1 MAKKFNNGFLFRTA
15 AVTALA
21 TGFVFGA
28 YAQGEDEAPVTTTPA
43 AEGETGDSRVLD
55 TVRVTGSRLANP
67 YTSISPLDVISADTA
82 ALKGI
87 ADVGTLLQTATV
99 AAGSPQVTAATSS
112 AFVQNGGI
120 GAETISLRGLGA
132 NRTLTLIN
140 GRRAGPAGT
149 RGGVSAF
156 DLNAIPLS
164 AVSNIEILKDG
175 ASSIYGSDAV
185 AGVVNI
191 ITKKDAGSEVD
202 FFYSAPEEKGGEQLR
217 ASATWSG
224 KVTDRGNLLVSL
236 DYTKR
241 EELAQGDRSY
251 FKCKQPYVFNAD
263 GSRADLID
271 PTTGTFKC
279 QDLLWGH
286 VWMYDYG
293 IDITQ
298 FDPDDRFFTNPT
310 QINRPWQGRP
320 QLLQYDYDGA
330 LAGNGVAPWGP
341 NGFGLLLPPGWYPMG
356 LGELALPGAT
366 PDPFYGPSAMLSE
379 ALLNYDHPFQDAQ
392 SMIPEIERITF
403 YANADYE
410 LTNSMT
416 VYGELLLN
424 RRETKVNGYRQ
435 FWQYDY
441 MYNYFGYVYT
451 NSPALAAQGWQ
462 ADPTVASLIGLS
474 PTAITDHNKDHIRVD
489 YINAVVGAKGDFL
502 DTGWNWDAFFQ
513 FSRSDGEYRNDIIFN
528 DSIQPYQWFR
538 SPGTCLPGAVTNVR
552 GVPCRTPDWY
562 NPEFLAGNISQADR
576 DFLFGVDVGNTVYE
590 QSQLEIFLDGPLFNM
605 PAGEVRGG
613 IGFSRIHER
622 INDIPGENTR
632 VGNAWGS
639 SSAGI
644 TRGRKMTRAVFGEV
658 AIPLLKDLPLA
669 EAVDLSLSARLTD
682 VDVYGSDTTYKAGLG
697 WQATPT
703 IRARASY
710 GTSFRAPALFELY
723 LAGQTSFLGQ
733 RSIDPCIN
741 WGANLTN
748 GNISQRLADNC
759 AADGIS
765 PLHSGSGSSATIIS
779 SGNSTGGLEAE
790 TSDAS
795 NFGLI
800 WSPTFADLRV
810 SVDYYKINV
819 EGQIAQL
826 GPGTIVAGCYN
837 SENFTTDPLCDL
849 FTRNQLNLIETV
861 TDNFINIAQQTI
873 SGVDVAATYSR
884 DFSFGTLTVD
894 TSHTFTVDQE
904 FQLLP
909 TSVPQDFTGEAG
921 RPEWVGE
928 VSLTLDRGPWS
939 LFWGADF
946 IGETSNVNSF
956 GGTTGGY
963 VGSPGVPVTYK
974 LETEQTVYHNVS
986 LKRDLPYDMSIR
998 VGVSNVFD
1006 EHPPA
1011 VTTLNLGEYSTVGT
1025 SAFYSQYDWLGRR
1038 FFVNFN
1044 KKF

>member
-28 YAQGEDEAPVTTTPA
+28 YAQGEGEEEAPVTTTPA
-43 AEGETGDSRVLD
+43 AEGEAAPDGRVLD

-82 ALKGI
+82 TLKGI

-99 AAGSPQVTAATSS
+99 AAGAPQVTAATSS

-164 AVSNIEILKDG
+164 AVSSIEVLKDG

-191 ITKKDAGSEVD
+191 LTKKDSGSEID
-202 FFYSAPEEKGGEQLR
+202 LFYSAPEEKGGEQLR

-241 EELAQGDRSY
+241 DELARGDRSY
-251 FKCKQPYVFNAD
+251 FNCGQPYVFNQD
-263 GSRADLID
+263 GTRADLID

-286 VWMYDYG
+286 VWMYNYLS
-293 IDITQ
+293 
-298 FDPDDRFFTNPT
+298 PT
-310 QINRPWQGRP
+310 AIGRPWQGLP
-320 QLLQYDYDGA
+320 QLLQFDYTGA
-330 LAGNGVAPWGP
+330 LAGNGLAPWGP
-341 NGFGLLLPPGWYPMG
+341 NDFGLILPPGWYPVG
-356 LGELALPGAT
+356 LGELTLPSAT
-366 PDPFYGPSAMLSE
+366 PDPFYGPTALLSE
-379 ALLNYDHPFQDAQ
+379 ALLNYDHPFQDKE
-392 SMIPEIERITF
+392 SMIPTVERTTF

-410 LTNSMT
+410 LTDSMT

-451 NSPALAAQGWQ
+451 NSPALAAQGWLG
-462 ADPTVASLIGLS
+462 DPGEFSFIGLS
-474 PTAITDHNKDHIRVD
+474 PTAITDHNKDHITVD
-489 YINAVVGAKGDFL
+489 YVNAVVGAKGGLL

-513 FSRSDGEYRNDIIFN
+513 FSRSDGEYKNDIIFN
-528 DSIQPYQWFR
+528 DSIQPYNWFR
-538 SPGTCLPGAVTNVR
+538 NPGRCLPGAVTNVR

-562 NPEFLAGNISQADR
+562 NPQFLAGNISQADR
-576 DFLFGVDVGNTVYE
+576 DFLFGVDIGNTVYE
-590 QSQLEIFLDGPLFNM
+590 QSQFEVFLDGPLFTM

-622 INDIPGENTR
+622 INDVPGENTR

-644 TRGRKMTRAVFGEV
+644 TRGRKLTRAVFGEV
-658 AIPLLKDLPLA
+658 SIPLVKDLPLA

-697 WQATPT
+697 WQVTPT
-703 IRARASY
+703 LKTRASY
-710 GTSFRAPALFELY
+710 GTSFRAPALFELF
-723 LAGQTSFLGQ
+723 LAGQTSFVGQ
-733 RSIDPCIN
+733 RVIDPCIA
-741 WGANLTN
+741 WGANLAL
-748 GNISQRLADNC
+748 GNISQRVADNC
-759 AADGIS
+759 ALGGV
-765 PLHSGSGSSATIIS
+765 PPTHSGSGSSATVIS
-779 SGNSTGGLEAE
+779 SGNSTGSLQAE

-795 NFGLI
+795 NIGLI

-810 SVDYYKINV
+810 SVDYYQINV

-826 GPGTIVAGCYN
+826 GPSNIVRGCYN
-837 SENFTTDPLCDL
+837 SDNFLTDPLCTL
-849 FTRNQLNLIETV
+849 FTRNPQNNLIATV
-861 TDNFINIAQQTI
+861 TDNFINIAQQSV
-873 SGVDVAATYSR
+873 SGVDVAATYTR
-884 DFSFGTLTVD
+884 DFSFGTLTLD
-894 TSHTFTVDQE
+894 TSHTFTTDSE

-909 TSVPQDFTGEAG
+909 TSTPQDFTGEAG

-939 LFWGADF
+939 MFWGADF
-946 IGETSNVNSF
+946 IGETSNVESF
-956 GGTTGGY
+956 GGTTGTYFGR
-963 VGSPGVPVTYK
+963 PVTFK
-974 LETEQTVYHNVS
+974 LETEQTTYHNVS
-986 LKRDLPYDMSIR
+986 LKRELPYDLSIR

-1011 VTTLNLGEYSTVGT
+1011 VTTLNLGEYSTVGI

-1038 FFVNFN
+1038 FFVNVN

>member
-28 YAQGEDEAPVTTTPA
+28 YAQGEGEEEAPVTTTPA
-43 AEGETGDSRVLD
+43 ETETETGPDGRVLD

-67 YTSISPLDVISADTA
+67 YTSISPLDIISADSA

-99 AAGSPQVTAATSS
+99 AAGAPQVTAATSA

-202 FFYSAPEEKGGEQLR
+202 FFYSAPEESGGEQLR

-224 KVTDRGNLLVSL
+224 NVTDRGNLLMSF
-236 DYTKR
+236 DYYKR

-251 FKCKQPYVFNAD
+251 FSCGQPYIFNQD

-286 VWMYDYG
+286 VWMYDYLRPG
-293 IDITQ
+293 AIG
-298 FDPDDRFFTNPT
+298 
-310 QINRPWQGRP
+310 RPWQGRP
-320 QLLQYDYDGA
+320 QLLQFDYDGT
-330 LAGNGVAPWGP
+330 LAGNGLAPWGT
-341 NGFGLLLPPGWYPMG
+341 NTFGLNLPAGWYPVG
-356 LGELALPGAT
+356 LGELTLPGAT
-366 PDPFYGPSAMLSE
+366 PDPEYGPTALLSE
-379 ALLNYDHPFQDAQ
+379 ALLNYDHPFQDQQ
-392 SMIPEIERITF
+392 SMIPEVERMTF
-403 YANADYE
+403 YANGEYE
-410 LTNSMT
+410 LTNS
-416 VYGELLLN
+416 VSLYGEVLLN

-451 NSPALAAQGWQ
+451 NSPALAAAGWL
-462 ADPTVASLIGLS
+462 ADPSAFSFIGLS
-474 PTAITDHNKDHIRVD
+474 PTAITDHADDAITVD
-489 YINAVVGAKGDFL
+489 YVNAVFGAKGDFVVP
-502 DTGWNWDAFFQ
+502 GWNWDAFFQ
-513 FSRSDGEYRNDIIFN
+513 FSQSDGEYKNDIIFN
-528 DSIQPYQWFR
+528 DAIAPYQWFNIYG
-538 SPGTCLPGAVTNVR
+538 SCAGDPDGVTDVR
-552 GVPCRTPDWY
+552 GVPCITPDWY
-562 NPEFLAGNISQADR
+562 NPEFLAGNPSAADR
-576 DFLFGVDVGNTVYE
+576 AFLFGVDVGNTIYE
-590 QSQLEIFLDGPLFNM
+590 QSQFEIFIDGPLVTL

-644 TRGRKMTRAVFGEV
+644 TRGRKMTRALFGELS
-658 AIPLLKDLPLA
+658 IPVVKDLPLA
-669 EAVDLSLSARLTD
+669 EAIDLSLSARLTD

-697 WQATPT
+697 WQVTPT
-703 IRARASY
+703 IRTRASY

-723 LAGQTSFLGQ
+723 LAGQTSFIGQ
-733 RSIDPCIN
+733 RSIDPCIA
-741 WGANLTN
+741 WGANLAA
-748 GNISQRLADNC
+748 GNISQRVADNC
-759 AADGIS
+759 ALGGVPAA
-765 PLHSGSGSSATIIS
+765 HTGSGSSATVIS
-779 SGNSTGGLEAE
+779 SGNSTGGLQAE
-790 TSDAS
+790 TSDAA

-810 SVDYYKINV
+810 SVDYYQINV

-826 GPGTIVAGCYN
+826 GPANIVGGCYN
-837 SENFTTDPLCDL
+837 SDNFLTDPLCTL
-849 FTRNQLNLIETV
+849 FTRNPQNNLIATV
-861 TDNFINIAQQTI
+861 TDNFINIAEQSV
-873 SGVDVAATYSR
+873 SGVDVAATYTR

-894 TSHTFTVDQE
+894 TSHTFTTDSE

-909 TSVPQDFTGEAG
+909 TSTPQDFTGEAG

-928 VSLTLDRGPWS
+928 VSATLDRGPWS
-939 LFWGADF
+939 LFWGVDF
-946 IGETSNVNSF
+946 IGETSNEESF
-956 GGTTGGY
+956 GGNTGTYFGN
-963 VGSPGVPVTYK
+963 PVVFK
-974 LETEQTVYHNVS
+974 LNTEQTTYHNVS
-986 LKRDLPYDMSIR
+986 LRRDLPYDMSIR
-998 VGVSNVFD
+998 VGVSNLFD
-1006 EHPPA
+1006 EQPPA

-1038 FFVNFN
+1038 FFVNFS